1 MRKEAARTQ
10 GYTASKVATEGFDG
24 WGQAASTRHDCNE
37 VTRGLGERYEIG
49 LNTYKPFACGIVAHP
64 ARPRTSCPPRSRAG

>member
-10 GYTASKVATEGFDG
+10 GYTASKVAIEGFDD
-24 WGQAASTRHDCNE
+24 WGQAASTRHDWSE
-37 VTRGLGERYEIG
+37 VTGGLGERYETG

-64 ARPRTSCPPRSRAG
+64 AWPMTSCPPRSRAG